1 MPKALITGPTAGLGR
16 GFAEALARKG
26 FDLVLVSRDEHALQA
41 TADELTHRFGVRCE
55 VVPADL
61 AVRED
66 IDRVAALLASDDDP
80 MTALVNNAGFGLRT
94 PFLHTS
100 MDDEQALLD
109 VMVTSVLR
117 LTHAALPGMVARGSG
132 MVINV
137 SSIAGLFPGGT
148 YSAAKSWV
156 TVFTESL
163 AVQLQGSGVRTTAV
177 CPGFVRTEFHE
188 RAGMDMS
195 QTPDWMWLEVST
207 VVDQAFRDLAV
218 GRPVSVAGHQYPA
231 FARILQHGPR
241 SLVRRFA
248 GVRGTLSR
256 RGD

>member
-26 FDLVLVSRDEHALQA
+26 FDLVLVSRDERALRA
-41 TADELTHRFGVRCE
+41 TADALTQRFGVRCD

-66 IDRVAALLASDDDP
+66 VDRVAELLASDDDP
-80 MTALVNNAGFGLRT
+80 VTALVNNAGFGLRT
-94 PFLHTS
+94 PFVHTS

-109 VMVTSVLR
+109 VLVTSVLR

-156 TVFTESL
+156 TVFSESL
-163 AVQLQGSGVRTTAV
+163 NKQLAGTGVVVTAV
-177 CPGFVRTEFHE
+177 CPGYVRTEFHD
-188 RAGMDMS
+188 RAAMNMS
-195 QTPDWMWLEVST
+195 RVPGWMWLT
-207 VVDQAFRDLAV
+207 PKQVVDQALRDAKR
-218 GRPVSVAGHQYPA
+218 GRPISVAGTQYKA
-231 FARILQHGPR
+231 LGLFVRTAPR
-241 SLVRRFA
+241 WLIRRM
-248 GVRGTLSR
+248 TPQ
-256 RGD
+256 